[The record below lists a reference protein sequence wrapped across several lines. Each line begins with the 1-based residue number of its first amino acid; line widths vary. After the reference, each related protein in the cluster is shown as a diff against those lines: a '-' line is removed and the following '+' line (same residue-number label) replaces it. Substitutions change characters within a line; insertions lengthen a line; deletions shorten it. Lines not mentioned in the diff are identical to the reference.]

1 VSPESQAVLRILIG
15 ALGGAAVG
23 VERERS
29 GHASGPQAHFAGVRT
44 FTLLGGLAGTVGWL
58 WTANLQLPA
67 LVLLAGGAA
76 LVVAAYVAAS
86 RNNIDGTTEVAAL
99 IVLTAGVLAGTG
111 HLGLA
116 SGVIAV
122 TAVLLVEKSR
132 LHAVV
137 ASIDDTG
144 LRAGLRFAVMAVVV
158 LPLLPEGPYGPL
170 GGVRPR
176 QLWTL
181 VLFFSGLSFA
191 GYIVRHVAGSRRG
204 YPIAGIIGGLISS
217 TNVAFTFARLSRN
230 EAGAAVP
237 LAVGVIGAC
246 AVMYVRA
253 LLATA
258 VLNPVVAPV
267 LAPYLAAPFLVSALV
282 FLIGLRKHV
291 EGNVVLAA
299 PSNPLQFTSALQ
311 MAALFQGVLFAV
323 HVVRVIWGQAG
334 VLVSGAVLGFT
345 DVDALVISMARSAPG
360 QVPVVVAA
368 QAIAVGVLSNTVLK
382 LALAL
387 AIGRDRFRRLG
398 GIGLAATAIASV
410 VAITLLGYGARI

>member
-1 VSPESQAVLRILIG
+1 VNPELQTVVRILIA

-29 GHASGPQAHFAGVRT
+29 GHASGPGAHFAGVRT

-58 WTANLQLPA
+58 WMANLHLLA
-67 LVLLAGGAA
+67 AVLLAGGTG
-76 LVVAAYVAAS
+76 LVVTAYAAS
-86 RNNIDGTTEVAAL
+86 SRHNIDGTTEVAAL
-99 IVLTAGVLAGTG
+99 IVLAAGVLAGTS

-122 TAVLLVEKSR
+122 TTVLLVEKSR
-132 LHAVV
+132 LHALV
-137 ASIDDTG
+137 ASIEDTG
-144 LRAGLRFAVMAVVV
+144 LRAGFRFAVMAVVI
-158 LPLLPEGPYGPL
+158 LPLLPQGPFGPF

-191 GYIVRHVAGSRRG
+191 GYIARHLVGTQRG

-217 TNVAFTFARLSRN
+217 TNVTFTFARLSRD
-230 EAGAAVP
+230 EADAATP

-253 LLATA
+253 LFATA
-258 VLNPVVAPV
+258 VVSPVVAPA
-267 LAPYLAAPFLVSALV
+267 LAPYLAPPFVVSGLAVL
-282 FLIGLRKHV
+282 LGLRKRG
-291 EGNVVLAA
+291 ENNLQIAP

-311 MAALFQGVLFAV
+311 MAALFQAVLFVV
-323 HVVRVIWGQAG
+323 HVVRHIWGQAG
-334 VLVSGAVLGFT
+334 VLASGAVLGFA
-345 DVDALVISMARSAPG
+345 DVDALVLSMAGSAPS
-360 QVPVVVAA
+360 QVPVRVAA
-368 QAIAVGVLSNTVLK
+368 QAIAIGVFSNTVLK

-387 AIGRDRFRRLG
+387 AIGRNQFRRLG
-398 GIGLAATAIASV
+398 AAGLTAMAIVSSVTIAV
-410 VAITLLGYGARI
+410 LGHSAK